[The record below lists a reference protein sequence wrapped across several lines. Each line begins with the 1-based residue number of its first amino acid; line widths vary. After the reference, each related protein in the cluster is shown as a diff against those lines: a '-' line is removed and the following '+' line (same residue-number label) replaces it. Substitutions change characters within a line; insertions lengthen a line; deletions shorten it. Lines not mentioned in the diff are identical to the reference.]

1 MQTKTPMTAVEWAD
15 QYFYLP
21 EGSSQISGKWITQ
34 PLQVAI
40 LNMMGSDAIRE
51 IYVQK
56 PTRIGYTKMLCCAL
70 MYLAEHKRRSSAIY
84 EPTDR
89 LAKQFTLD
97 EFDPVIRVV
106 PVMQDALPHWQLSN
120 EYNNVKK
127 KVGAGFS
134 IDILGADTPNNFRMM
149 TKQVIAG
156 DEVDAWKIN
165 SGEGDN
171 SRVMRER
178 IRGAA
183 FGKAIFGSTATTVG
197 QSTLER
203 LKNDADVVLQMH
215 LPCPHC
221 KGEQTLEWGGKDTD
235 FGMKWDR
242 NLPKEDAAVTAYYQ
256 CKHCHQAIYY
266 SSLTSMEEQ
275 GRWICRVTGTWTKDG
290 IEFYNKDDRR
300 IKAPLRVG
308 IETSALYSTNLTEG
322 WIELVREWLDING
335 DIDKLQAFW
344 NLTLGLLWQPQHT
357 KRVDHRSLMER
368 RETYPAQ
375 VPDNVVVLT
384 GGIDTQDN
392 RLEAYVW
399 GFTYDMQKYLIARHI
414 VMGDPR
420 DELVKTTIKDI
431 IQRGYKKRDGSEISV
446 KKWCWDIGG
455 HRTEVVYEMSK
466 KIGILHVIP
475 VRGATEYG
483 QPIQRMPLKISK
495 PSNVFITPV
504 GTDTAKDQIYSDIS
518 LPVGEPRS
526 MHLPADD
533 SICPEDVC
541 SQLVSEIRKPVRT
554 KRGIVFAYDNE
565 GRRNEAL
572 DCLVYALA
580 ALYICIERFGL
591 NLESHKPNATTTK
604 TENIGFAELGRRMGS

>member
-1 MQTKTPMTAVEWAD
+1 
-15 QYFYLP
+15 
-21 EGSSQISGKWITQ
+21 
-34 PLQVAI
+34 
-40 LNMMGSDAIRE
+40 
-51 IYVQK
+51 
-56 PTRIGYTKMLCCAL
+56 
-70 MYLAEHKRRSSAIY
+70 
-84 EPTDR
+84 
-89 LAKQFTLD
+89 
-97 EFDPVIRVV
+97 
-106 PVMQDALPHWQLSN
+106 
-120 EYNNVKK
+120 
-127 KVGAGFS
+127 
-134 IDILGADTPNNFRMM
+134 MM

-156 DEVDAWKIN
+156 DEVDAWKVN

-203 LKNDADVVLQMH
+203 LINDADVVLRMH

-221 KGEQTLEWGGKDTD
+221 QFEQVLEWGGKDTT

-242 NLPKEDAAVTAYYQ
+242 TLPKELAAATAHYQ
-256 CKHCHQAIYY
+256 CFQCNQKIFY
-266 SSLTSMEEQ
+266 SSLTSMEEN
-275 GRWICRVTGTWTKDG
+275 GRWICKNTKVWTRDG

-300 IKAPLRVG
+300 IKAPYRIG

-335 DIDKLQAFW
+335 DVDKLQAFW

-357 KRVDHRSLMER
+357 KRVDHRELFDR
-368 RETYPAQ
+368 RERYSSP
-375 VPDNVVVLT
+375 VPDDVVVLT

-399 GFTYDMQKYLIARHI
+399 GFTWDMQKYLIARHI

-420 DELVKTTIKDI
+420 DNQSKATMQDI
-431 IQRGYKKRDGSEISV
+431 IHRGYKKRDGSELSV

-466 KIGILHVIP
+466 RIGILHVIP
-475 VRGATEYG
+475 VRGSTEYG
-483 QPIQRMPLKISK
+483 QPIQRMPIKITK
-495 PSNVFITPV
+495 PANVFLTAV
-504 GTDTAKDQIYSDIS
+504 GTDTAKDQIFSDIS
-518 LPVGEPRS
+518 LPIGDPRS
-526 MHLPADD
+526 MHLPMDD
-533 SICPEDVC
+533 SVCPEDVC
-541 SQLVSEIRKPVRT
+541 LQLVSEVRKPVRT
-554 KRGIVFAYDNE
+554 KRGILFVYDNE

-580 ALYICIERFGL
+580 ALYILIERFGL
-591 NLESHKPNATTTK
+591 NLESYKPGVSNSK
-604 TENIGFAELGRRMGS
+604 RESIGFAELGAGVWGMNR

>member
-1 MQTKTPMTAVEWAD
+1 MTKVPMTAVEWAD
-15 QYFYLP
+15 KYFYLP

-34 PLQVAI
+34 PLQVVM
-40 LNMMGSDAIRE
+40 LNCMGNDAVKE

-70 MYLAEHKRRSSAIY
+70 MYLSEHKRRSSVVY
-84 EPTDR
+84 EPNDR

-106 PVMQDALPHWQLSN
+106 PVMQEALPSWQQTN

-149 TKQVIAG
+149 TKQVICG
-156 DEVDAWKIN
+156 DEIDAWKIN

-171 SRVMRER
+171 TRVMRER

-203 LKNDADVVLQMH
+203 LMGDADVVLQMH

-221 KGEQTLEWGGKDTD
+221 GEYQILEWGGKDTP

-242 NLPKEDAAVTAYYQ
+242 TLPKEQAAATAYYQ
-256 CKHCHQAIYY
+256 CRHCEDPIYY
-266 SSLTSMEEQ
+266 SSLTKMQEL
-275 GRWICRVTGTWTKDG
+275 GKWICSNTGTWTKNG
-290 IEFYNKDDRR
+290 IDFYNAEGRR
-300 IKAPLRVG
+300 TKAPQRIG
-308 IETSALYSTNLTEG
+308 FMISALYSLNLTEG
-322 WIELVREWLDING
+322 WIELVREWLDISG
-335 DIDKLQAFW
+335 DVDKLQAFW

-357 KRVDHRSLMER
+357 KRISHQHLMDR
-368 RETYPAQ
+368 RESYSAQ
-375 VPDNVVVLT
+375 VPDEVVILT

-399 GFTYDMQKYLIARHI
+399 GFTWDMQKYLIARQI

-420 DELVKTTIKDI
+420 DDASKTKMEEICRRVYRKANGEEL
-431 IQRGYKKRDGSEISV
+431 SV

-466 KIGILHVIP
+466 RIGILHVIP
-475 VRGATEYG
+475 VRGANEYG
-483 QPIQRMPLKISK
+483 QPIQRMPIKITK
-495 PSNVFITPV
+495 PAGVFLTAV

-518 LPVGEPRS
+518 LPVGEARS
-526 MHLPADD
+526 LHLPLDD
-533 SICPEDVC
+533 GICPEDVC
-541 SQLVSEIRKPVRT
+541 MQLVSEVRKAQKTR
-554 KRGIVFAYDNE
+554 KGIVFAYDNE

-580 ALYICIERFGL
+580 ALYILIERFGL
-591 NLESHKPNATTTK
+591 NLEALRQDKVQ
-604 TENIGFAELGRRMGS
+604 TESTSNSFAELGRRMGK